1 MKHRTSQQN
10 KSLHLFFQMLADDL
24 NNAGY
29 TVRKTLKEDFELD
42 WTSTLVKE
50 ILFKSIIRAKFN
62 KSKTSELSSGELQ
75 LAYDEINRH
84 LGEKF
89 GIFTPFPS
97 LDVMIEQLGKVE
109 YPVDEYD
116 GEEPTI

>member
-1 MKHRTSQQN
+1 MKQRTIQQN
-10 KSLHLFFQMLADDL
+10 KSLHLWFQLLADDL

-42 WTSTLVKE
+42 WTPTLIKE

-62 KSKTSELSSGELQ
+62 KSKTSELTSGELQ
-75 LAYDEINRH
+75 LAFDEINRH

-89 GIFTPFPS
+89 GIHTPFPS
-97 LDVMIEQLGKVE
+97 LEVMIEQLGKVD
-109 YPVDEYD
+109 YPKEEYD
-116 GEEPTI
+116 PDF

>member
-1 MKHRTSQQN
+1 MKHRTTQQN
-10 KSLHLFFQMLADDL
+10 KALHKFFELLSDDL

-29 TVRKTLKEDFELD
+29 SVRKTLKEDFELD
-42 WTSTLVKE
+42 WTPNLIKE
-50 ILFKSIIRAKFN
+50 ILFKSIIKAKFN

-75 LAYDEINRH
+75 LAYDELNRH
-84 LGEKF
+84 LGQKL
-89 GIFTPFPS
+89 GIHTPFPS

-109 YPVDEYD
+109 YPEDEYN